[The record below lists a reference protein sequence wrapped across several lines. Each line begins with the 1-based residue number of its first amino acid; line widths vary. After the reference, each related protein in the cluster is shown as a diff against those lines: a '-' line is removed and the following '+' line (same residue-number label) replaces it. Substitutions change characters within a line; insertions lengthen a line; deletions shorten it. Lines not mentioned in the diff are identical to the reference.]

1 MSDIQSFLCEA
12 FEEEYC
18 VKTAEER
25 KEFLSWFLNEDK
37 NCVLW
42 EQLHSWIED
51 TLEIIIPGA
60 PANFLRAIH
69 YSIDMEE
76 MRDLLFSFVEHEES
90 SCNTCKKF
98 KMMCGHD

>member
-1 MSDIQSFLCEA
+1 M
-12 FEEEYC
+12 
-18 VKTAEER
+18 KTAEEQ

-60 PANFLRAIH
+60 PANFIRAIH
-69 YSIDMEE
+69 NSLDMEE
-76 MRDLLFSFVEHEES
+76 MRDMIFSFVEHEDGTSTQGIAILWEES
-90 SCNTCKKF
+90 DDT
-98 KMMCGHD
+98 DPVA